1 MNEGKTLAKESEVL
15 VSEAKKSANSTI
27 TYDVK
32 LIAVQVSKA
41 KKSANSMIT
50 HDVKLITEGKAPQK
64 GELNTASYFSETT
77 SSKNVSWPDDKI

>member
-32 LIAVQVSKA
+32 LIAVLVSEA
-41 KKSANSMIT
+41 KKSTNSTVT
-50 HDVKLITEGKAPQK
+50 HDVKLIAEGKAPQS
-64 GELNTASYFSETT
+64 ELNIALYFSKTP
-77 SSKNVSWPDDKI
+77 SFKNVLWSDDKI

>member
-15 VSEAKKSANSTI
+15 ISEAKKSVNSTI

-32 LIAVQVSKA
+32 LIA
-41 KKSANSMIT
+41 
-50 HDVKLITEGKAPQK
+50 EGKAPQK
-64 GELNTASYFSETT
+64 DELNIASL